1 MNIEE
6 AKKIFKKYVEN
17 YNLDNDKIKLKYD
30 HSLRVCELCKDIAIS
45 LKLNEE
51 DVKIAELLGLLHDFG
66 RFEQI
71 KLYDTFDDQ
80 KSVNHAILGIEELE
94 KYGFDKFVED
104 KKIQNLITKAI
115 LNHNKTFIENG
126 LTEKELLFCKIIR
139 DTDKIDIF
147 NIIKDQNYISTNENL
162 NDEIYNRIINC
173 QVDFEHNV
181 NTLEK
186 YIVTVAM
193 IYDINFPWSYKYLS
207 KKNYILNI
215 IDKIIEKNKQEAK
228 LLLIKNKIK
237 TYLKIKEELC

>member
-147 NIIKDQNYISTNENL
+147 NIIKDQKYISNN
-162 NDEIYNRIINC
+162 
-173 QVDFEHNV
+173 
-181 NTLEK
+181 
-186 YIVTVAM
+186 
-193 IYDINFPWSYKYLS
+193 
-207 KKNYILNI
+207 
-215 IDKIIEKNKQEAK
+215 
-228 LLLIKNKIK
+228 
-237 TYLKIKEELC
+237 